1 MKNID
6 ENLLFTL
13 GGFAGRNY
21 ARLKHYL
28 GLAARSQSLRQAG
41 ALTAAQMLANRLSD
55 PNNPNHPS
63 QKLKRGTVKDLE
75 PSSVKIGK
83 DRIEQPDSIKKLR
96 LDHTIVDPYERLTRI
111 DEVVAGIPTLLS
123 RFRIDGAAGLQT
135 LRRGAPIVG
144 RAARSPKGQQLLG
157 GVGIGVA
164 DTVVD
169 QIVGDNGRK
178 KKKKTNEDVEVH
190 FSNERSKNE
199 FQQDVENS
207 GLTTTTSTG
216 PRSVSYD
223 DSDRRKH
230 IVSAL
235 KRAMKQYQGKV
246 KQNASK

>member
-1 MKNID
+1 MENID
-6 ENLLFTL
+6 ENAPFAI
-13 GGFAGRNY
+13 GGFLGRNY
-21 ARLKHYL
+21 ARVKNYL
-28 GLAARSQSLRQAG
+28 SAAARSQSLRHAG
-41 ALTAAQMLANRLSD
+41 ALTAAQMMLNRLD
-55 PNNPNHPS
+55 PNNPNSSS
-63 QKLKRGTVKDLE
+63 QQMKKRTIDDLT
-75 PSSVKIGK
+75 PSSVKIKKG
-83 DRIEQPDSIKKLR
+83 RIEEPDSYKKLQ
-96 LDHTIVDPYERLTRI
+96 LNHTIVDPYERLTRI

-123 RFRIDGAAGLQT
+123 KFRIDGAAGLQT
-135 LRRGAPIVG
+135 LRKGAPIVG

-164 DTVVD
+164 DTVVN
-169 QIVGDNGRK
+169 QIVGGNGRK

-235 KRAMKQYQGKV
+235 KRAMKQYQGRV

>member
-1 MKNID
+1 MENID
-6 ENLLFTL
+6 ENALFTL
-13 GGFAGRNY
+13 GGFIGRNS

-28 GLAARSQSLRQAG
+28 GLLARSSTLRQAG
-41 ALTAAQMLANRLSD
+41 ALTAAQMIANRLD
-55 PNNPNHPS
+55 PNNPNSSS
-63 QKLKRGTVKDLE
+63 QQMKKRTIDDLK
-75 PSSVKIGK
+75 PSSVKVGK
-83 DRIEQPDSIKKLR
+83 GRIEQPDSLKKLR

-123 RFRIDGAAGLQT
+123 RFRIDGAAGMQT

>member
-63 QKLKRGTVKDLE
+63 QKLKKGTIKDLE

-83 DRIEQPDSIKKLR
+83 DRIEQPDSLKKLR

-135 LRRGAPIVG
+135 LRRGAPC
-144 RAARSPKGQQLLG
+144 
-157 GVGIGVA
+157 
-164 DTVVD
+164 
-169 QIVGDNGRK
+169 
-178 KKKKTNEDVEVH
+178 
-190 FSNERSKNE
+190 
-199 FQQDVENS
+199 
-207 GLTTTTSTG
+207 
-216 PRSVSYD
+216 
-223 DSDRRKH
+223 DRDWETM
-230 IVSAL
+230 V
-235 KRAMKQYQGKV
+235 
-246 KQNASK
+246 